1 MFDLPVHLTL
11 KLHVLS
17 IISQISNLRFSLES
31 IASRVTYHRT
41 KWKHE
46 PVLHQTTNLE
56 VTSIRYPNA
65 IKK

>member
-31 IASRVTYHRT
+31 IASRVT
-41 KWKHE
+41 
-46 PVLHQTTNLE
+46 TTEQNG
-56 VTSIRYPNA
+56 SMSQCYIRQL
-65 IKK
+65 I